1 MNEEIGNKERI
12 DGVGERE
19 GEIKGERAREERWGK
34 CRKKKRLRESEE
46 IVLQQ
51 ESYEH

>member
-19 GEIKGERAREERWGK
+19 GERAREERWGK
-34 CRKKKRLRESEE
+34 LMQKEKRLRESEE